1 MNLPPLILPAFM
13 ALGLGSI
20 YVLPQTGDV
29 AQSAIRMELP
39 ETVDTWFLE
48 KSQPSQAEIEIL
60 GPDTTFSKGN
70 CFRARPNEY
79 LKDGSPAPDRIDLS
93 IVLSG
98 YDLNTSIHRPE
109 RCLPA
114 QGHTI
119 LSSSVVPL
127 KLSNGRTITVRRLK
141 TTQNLIVDPENRK
154 LDREF
159 NGITYYF
166 FVGHD
171 RLEYDHIQRTLADM
185 KARLIH
191 GMDPRWAYV
200 STSMWFGDLPWL
212 EKPVPEA
219 EADAKLAEFLT
230 RFAERQIKWEQIK

>member
-1 MNLPPLILPAFM
+1 MNLPPLILPAVL

-20 YVLPQTGDV
+20 YVLPQTGSV

-39 ETVDTWFLE
+39 ETVTTWFLE
-48 KSQPSQAEIEIL
+48 KSQPSQAEIDIL
-60 GPDTTFSKGN
+60 GKDTTFSKAS
-70 CFRARPNEY
+70 CYSARPNEY
-79 LKDGSPAPDRIDLS
+79 FADGKPVPDRIDLS

-119 LSSSVVPL
+119 LSSGVLPL
-127 KLSNGRTITVRRLK
+127 KLANGRTITVRRLK
-141 TTQNLIVDPENRK
+141 TTQILINPENRK

-159 NGITYYF
+159 SGITYYF

-185 KARLIH
+185 QARLIR

-200 STSMWFGDLPWL
+200 SASMWFGNLPWI
-212 EKPVPEA
+212 EHPVPEA
-219 EADAKLAEFLT
+219 EADAKLAGFLT
-230 RFAERQIKWEQIK
+230 RFAERQINWEQVK

>member
-1 MNLPPLILPAFM
+1 MNLPPLILPAVM

-20 YVLPQTGDV
+20 YVLPQTGSV

-39 ETVDTWFLE
+39 ETVNTWFLE
-48 KSQPSQAEIEIL
+48 KIQPSQAEIETL
-60 GPDTTFSKGN
+60 GKDTTFAKAS
-70 CFRARPNEY
+70 CFRARPHEY
-79 LKDGSPAPDRIDLS
+79 FADGNPVPDRIDLS

-119 LSSSVVPL
+119 LSSSVLPL

-141 TTQNLIVDPENRK
+141 TTQTLVNHENRK

-159 NGITYYF
+159 SGVTYYF

-185 KARLIH
+185 QSRLIR

-200 STSMWFGDLPWL
+200 SASMWFGQLPWI
-212 EKPVPEA
+212 EQAVPEA
-219 EADAKLAEFLT
+219 EADAKLTEFLT
-230 RFAERQIKWEQIK
+230 HFAERQINWEQIK